1 MRNAQQLGFS
11 LDEIRDLVSLKRTRH
26 PDCSQVE
33 EMLEQEI
40 ITFFKK
46 IQSHQH
52 RRPDNETMTMR

>member
-52 RRPDNETMTMR
+52 RKR